1 MGLARGPSPEELKAA
16 LDFLQVQEEQIREDM
31 TGTHTTPVIRER
43 ALQSFCLTLLNTN
56 EFFYLN

>member
-1 MGLARGPSPEELKAA
+1 MGLARGPRPDELKAA
-16 LDFLQVQEEQIREDM
+16 LDFLRVQETQIRQDVG
-31 TGTHTTPVIRER
+31 GTETTPVIRER